1 VRLDGGPVP
10 WARSSILLPM
20 RSLAAVLAVLTLA
33 ACGSPEPV
41 GPPEGWTDGGDR
53 WWAPGADT
61 SAAFRDL
68 SSFEAM
74 GVTPSSDPF
83 VAWVQDQLL
92 PIYRTNPE
100 VMDSVFTAEFA
111 PGLARPAGDDAA
123 ANALANDIKRD
134 VYQRFNGARKM
145 TGGDFVVPDSLAGVT
160 GEIEMQVYVSPDR
173 QPVAVRLLSGTG
185 TALDRIAMRDAATSE
200 YSDGWVRPT
209 AGQSA
214 GVNIPTWVHLTQ
226 RFGAQ

>member
-1 VRLDGGPVP
+1 MRL
-10 WARSSILLPM
+10 
-20 RSLAAVLAVLTLA
+20 LAAALAVVLFA
-33 ACGSPEPV
+33 ACGGSPEPV

-74 GVTPSSDPF
+74 GVTPSENPF
-83 VAWVQDQLL
+83 IAWVQDQLL
-92 PIYRTNPE
+92 PVYRTNPE

-111 PGLARPAGDDAA
+111 PGLVRPAGDTTSAA
-123 ANALANDIKRD
+123 ALANTVKRD

-145 TGGDFVVPDSLAGVT
+145 SGGDFVVPDSLAGVT
-160 GEIEMQVYVSPDR
+160 GEIEMQVYVAPDR
-173 QPVAVRLLSGTG
+173 RPVAVRLITGTG

>member
-1 VRLDGGPVP
+1 MRTVFATLVV
-10 WARSSILLPM
+10 LL
-20 RSLAAVLAVLTLA
+20 LA
-33 ACGSPEPV
+33 ACSPPEPV

-74 GVTPSSDPF
+74 GVTPSDDPF

-92 PIYRTNPE
+92 PIYRTHPE
-100 VMDSVFTAEFA
+100 VMDSVFMAEFA
-111 PGLARPAGDDAA
+111 PGLVRPAGDTTSAS
-123 ANALANDIKRD
+123 ALANTVKRD
-134 VYQRFNGARKM
+134 IYQRFNGARKM
-145 TGGDFVVPDSLAGVT
+145 TGGEFAVPDSLAGVT
-160 GEIEMQVYVSPDR
+160 GEIEMQVYVAADR
-173 QPVAVRLLSGTG
+173 RPVAVRLLSGTG

-226 RFGAQ
+226 RFGPR